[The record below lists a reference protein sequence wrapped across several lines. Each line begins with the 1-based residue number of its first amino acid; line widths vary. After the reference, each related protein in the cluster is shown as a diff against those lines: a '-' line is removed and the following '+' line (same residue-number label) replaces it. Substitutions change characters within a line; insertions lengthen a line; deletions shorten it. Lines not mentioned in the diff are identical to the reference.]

1 MDELFDGRDAEAGS
15 GDSDTDIDVTPEDI
29 DDMF

>member
-1 MDELFDGRDAEAGS
+1 MDELFDGRDAETGS
-15 GDSDTDIDVTPEDI
+15 DDSDADIDVTPEDM